1 MQAFFFDMDGVLFD
15 SMPNHAAAWE
25 ELMTKYDLDFTARD
39 TYLQE
44 GRTGESVITEC
55 YLKKYGK
62 KPTKEY
68 IEELYAEKTRLFE
81 EKGDVRAIAGV
92 AEVLQYLHKQGKQ
105 IWIVTGSGQLSLFDR
120 LQEFFPNIFVRERM
134 ITAFDVK
141 HGKPHPEPYQTAW
154 ERSGVPLS
162 EACVIENAPLGVRS
176 AKTAGLF
183 TIAVNTGILTRED
196 LLCEGADLV
205 FDNMQQL
212 LRYLQEQA

>member
-25 ELMTKYDLDFTARD
+25 ELMSQYGLEFTARD

-55 YLKKYGK
+55 YFKKYGK
-62 KPTKEY
+62 KPTKAY

-81 EKGDVRAIAGV
+81 EKGDVRAITGV

-120 LQEFFPNIFVRERM
+120 LQEFFPDIFVRERM

-154 ERSGVPLS
+154 ERSGVLLS

-176 AKTAGLF
+176 AKAAGLF
-183 TIAVNTGILTRED
+183 TIAVNTGILTKDD
-196 LLCEGADLV
+196 LTREGADLV
-205 FDNMQQL
+205 FDDMQQL
-212 LRYLQEQA
+212 LYFLQKVS

>member
-1 MQAFFFDMDGVLFD
+1 MDGVLFD

-25 ELMTKYDLDFTARD
+25 EVMGQYGLDFTARD

-55 YLKKYGK
+55 YLKKYGE

-81 EKGDVRAIAGV
+81 QQGAVKAIAGV
-92 AEVLQYLHKQGKQ
+92 AEVLQYLHEQGKQ

-154 ERSGVPLS
+154 KRSGVAQE

-176 AKTAGLF
+176 AKAAGLF

-196 LLCEGADLV
+196 LLREGADLV

-212 LRYLQEQA
+212 LRWIIDNG